1 MATNNIKTTGKVLL
15 VSYND
20 SKFIE
25 LCEKNRGAYILD
37 ARQKGWSSNE
47 QLKSSSLQKK
57 FGIRYKLMPDLALVA
72 GESSEDFVEKATEV
86 IVKIRNAAE
95 AGKSVIITS
104 FNSALLKCIGHMI
117 MCANPEIK
125 TFLKWE
131 TDEEEGISKQ
141 KPMSDDEF
149 AEKLEKLCEK
159 LEVFTATNNEEF
171 DEDLF

>member
-1 MATNNIKTTGKVLL
+1 MANSIKNTGKVLL

-47 QLKSSSLQKK
+47 TLKSSNLQKR
-57 FGIRYKLMPDLALVA
+57 FGIRYKLMPNLALVA
-72 GESSEDFVEKATEV
+72 GESAEEYIDKVSEV
-86 IVKIRNAAE
+86 IAKIKNATE
-95 AGKSVIITS
+95 AGKSVIITT
-104 FNSALLKCIGHMI
+104 FNTALLKCIGHMI
-117 MCANPEIK
+117 MATNTEIK
-125 TFLKWE
+125 VFLKWE
-131 TDEEEGISKQ
+131 NDEEEGISKQ
-141 KPMSDDEF
+141 KPMSDEEF

-159 LEVFTATNNEEF
+159 LEVFTATAPEEF